1 MLRWRFFMKKFYYIL
16 FTFILFFIFLFTFS
30 TYSFG
35 AYPKLISKLIN
46 AFDQIQSYIVAI
58 ATPAAAISIGA
69 GFLMQKFSFGDDE
82 RIRTGKKLVRT
93 SIVCY
98 AFILLLD
105 LILSAIETL
114 VT

>member
-1 MLRWRFFMKKFYYIL
+1 MKKNYYIL
-16 FTFILFFIFLFTFS
+16 FTIILFIILLFSFS
-30 TYSFG
+30 TFSFG
-35 AYPKLISKLIN
+35 AYPKLVNKLVS
-46 AFDQIQSYIVAI
+46 AFEKIETYIIAI

-93 SIVCY
+93 SIICY

-105 LILSAIETL
+105 LILSAIEAL
-114 VT
+114 VA

>member
-1 MLRWRFFMKKFYYIL
+1 MKKNYYIL
-16 FTFILFFIFLFTFS
+16 FTIILFIILLFSFS
-30 TYSFG
+30 TFCFG
-35 AYPKLISKLIN
+35 AYPKLVSRIID
-46 AFDQIQSYIVAI
+46 AFDKIESYIIAI

-105 LILSAIETL
+105 LILSAIESLL
-114 VT
+114 V

>member
-1 MLRWRFFMKKFYYIL
+1 MKKNYYIL
-16 FTFILFFIFLFTFS
+16 FTIILFIILLFSFSTFS
-30 TYSFG
+30 FG
-35 AYPKLISKLIN
+35 GYPKLVNKLVS
-46 AFDQIQSYIVAI
+46 AFEKIETYIIAI

-93 SIVCY
+93 SIICY

-105 LILSAIETL
+105 LILSAIEAL
-114 VT
+114 VA

>member
-1 MLRWRFFMKKFYYIL
+1 MKKNYYIL
-16 FTFILFFIFLFTFS
+16 FTIILFITLLFSFSTFS
-30 TYSFG
+30 FG
-35 AYPKLISKLIN
+35 GYPKLVNKLVS
-46 AFDQIQSYIVAI
+46 AFNKIETYIIAI

-93 SIVCY
+93 SIICY

-105 LILSAIETL
+105 LILSAIEAL
-114 VT
+114 VA

>member
-1 MLRWRFFMKKFYYIL
+1 MKKNYYIL
-16 FTFILFFIFLFTFS
+16 FTIILFVILLFSFS
-30 TYSFG
+30 TFSFG
-35 AYPKLISKLIN
+35 AYPKLVNKLVS
-46 AFDQIQSYIVAI
+46 AFEKIETYIIAI

-93 SIVCY
+93 SIICY

-105 LILSAIETL
+105 LILSAIEAL
-114 VT
+114 VA

>member
-1 MLRWRFFMKKFYYIL
+1 MKKKYYIL
-16 FTFILFFIFLFTFS
+16 FTITLFFILFLSFS
-30 TYSFG
+30 TYSYG
-35 AYPKLISKLIN
+35 AYPKLVSKLID
-46 AFDQIQSYIVAI
+46 AFDKIESYIIAI
-58 ATPAAAISIGA
+58 ATPVAAVSIGA

-82 RIRTGKKLVRT
+82 KIRTGKKLVRT

-105 LILSAIETL
+105 LILNAIEAL

>member
-1 MLRWRFFMKKFYYIL
+1 MKNKKNYYII
-16 FTFILFFIFLFTFS
+16 FTIILAIIFLFSFS
-30 TYSFG
+30 TFSFG
-35 AYPKLISKLIN
+35 AYPKLVSKLID
-46 AFDQIQSYIVAI
+46 AFDKIESYIVAI

-105 LILSAIETL
+105 LILSAIEAL
-114 VT
+114 LA

>member
-1 MLRWRFFMKKFYYIL
+1 MKKNYYIL
-16 FTFILFFIFLFTFS
+16 FTIILSIILLFSFS
-30 TYSFG
+30 TFCFG
-35 AYPKLISKLIN
+35 AYPKLVSRIID
-46 AFDQIQSYIVAI
+46 AFDKIESYIIAI

-105 LILSAIETL
+105 LILSAIESLL
-114 VT
+114 V

>member
-1 MLRWRFFMKKFYYIL
+1 MKKNYYIL
-16 FTFILFFIFLFTFS
+16 FTITLSIILLFSLSTF
-30 TYSFG
+30 SFG
-35 AYPKLISKLIN
+35 AYPKLVNKLID
-46 AFDQIQSYIVAI
+46 AFDKIESYIVAI

-93 SIVCY
+93 SIICY

-105 LILSAIETL
+105 LILSAIESL
-114 VT
+114 LA

>member
-1 MLRWRFFMKKFYYIL
+1 MKKNYYIF
-16 FTFILFFIFLFTFS
+16 FTIILFIILLFSFS
-30 TYSFG
+30 TFSFG
-35 AYPKLISKLIN
+35 AYPKLVNKLVS
-46 AFDQIQSYIVAI
+46 AFEKIETYIIAI

-93 SIVCY
+93 SIICY

-105 LILSAIETL
+105 LILSAIEAL
-114 VT
+114 VA

>member
-1 MLRWRFFMKKFYYIL
+1 MKRNYYIL
-16 FTFILFFIFLFTFS
+16 FTFILFIILLFSFS
-30 TYSFG
+30 TCCFG
-35 AYPKLISKLIN
+35 AYPKLVTKLIK
-46 AFDQIQSYIVAI
+46 AFDEIQSYLVAI
-58 ATPAAAISIGA
+58 ATPAAAVSIGA

-93 SIVCY
+93 SIICY

-114 VT
+114 VK

>member
-1 MLRWRFFMKKFYYIL
+1 MKKNYYIL
-16 FTFILFFIFLFTFS
+16 FTIILFIILFFSFS
-30 TYSFG
+30 TFSFG
-35 AYPKLISKLIN
+35 AYPKLVSKLID
-46 AFDQIQSYIVAI
+46 AFDKIESYIVAI

-93 SIVCY
+93 SIICY

-105 LILSAIETL
+105 LILSAIESL
-114 VT
+114 LA

>member
-1 MLRWRFFMKKFYYIL
+1 MKKNYYIL
-16 FTFILFFIFLFTFS
+16 FTIILFVTLLFSFS
-30 TYSFG
+30 TFSFG
-35 AYPKLISKLIN
+35 AYPKLVNKLVS
-46 AFDQIQSYIVAI
+46 AFEKIETYIVAI

-93 SIVCY
+93 SIICY

-105 LILSAIETL
+105 LILSAIEAL
-114 VT
+114 VA

>member
-1 MLRWRFFMKKFYYIL
+1 MKKNYYIL
-16 FTFILFFIFLFTFS
+16 FTIILFIILLFSFS
-30 TYSFG
+30 NFSFG
-35 AYPKLISKLIN
+35 GYPKLVNKLVS
-46 AFDQIQSYIVAI
+46 AFNKIETYIIAI

-93 SIVCY
+93 SIICY

-105 LILSAIETL
+105 LILSAIEAL
-114 VT
+114 VA

>member
-1 MLRWRFFMKKFYYIL
+1 MKKNYYIL
-16 FTFILFFIFLFTFS
+16 FTLILTIILLFSFSTFS
-30 TYSFG
+30 FC
-35 AYPKLISKLIN
+35 AYPKLVSKLID
-46 AFDQIQSYIVAI
+46 AFNKIQTYIVAI
-58 ATPAAAISIGA
+58 STPAAAISIGA

-82 RIRTGKKLVRT
+82 KIRTGKKLVRT

-105 LILSAIETL
+105 LILSAIESL